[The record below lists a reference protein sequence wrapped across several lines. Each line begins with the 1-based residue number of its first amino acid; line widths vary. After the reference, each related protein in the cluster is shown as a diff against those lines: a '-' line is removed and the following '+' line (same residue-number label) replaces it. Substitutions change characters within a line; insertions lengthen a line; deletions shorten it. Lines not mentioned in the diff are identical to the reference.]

1 MNRQPSSPQ
10 HRRSH
15 GKGTVLLHPISGTDT
30 DSFVEGACSNVI
42 LKGCS
47 GLPASQ
53 RSFYKVMEATR
64 KTVLA
69 TATFQGRK
77 RDIKE
82 CILKDDTQNAIYHA
96 GVGSSKCRHLD
107 KKVRRAIRKAC
118 IQPQFNRVLFDR
130 AWELFKGYDPDRA
143 TGKIA
148 SRRRSL
154 SFNAAS
160 SLNSS
165 LSPSPFVALPS
176 SALGN
181 LESAMSLLCI
191 EEVPPRQTIIEGL
204 LHYAPLDIET
214 GIVMRKPQILRAGMV
229 VTSLASRLYRGRTDI
244 FTRRVES
251 YDGPLIAFIM
261 DMSGSMRGMWPYAL
275 TVMGAVAHTL
285 SRAGSS
291 TICVGFCASS
301 YSNILYQF
309 QGINEFFDPDR
320 FHTEIYGPSGNADA
334 VAVEYCRRVLL
345 NMQQDDTRKK
355 YIVVFSDETP
365 MGMRYKNGIHN
376 DLRTLNEALKL
387 CQDSRVETISVST
400 RRLMGFKAD
409 NVIDYQYRIDMSD
422 PEKTLH
428 RLVDVMRT

>member
-64 KTVLA
+64 KTALA

-191 EEVPPRQTIIEGL
+191 EEVPPRQTIIEG
-204 LHYAPLDIET
+204 
-214 GIVMRKPQILRAGMV
+214 
-229 VTSLASRLYRGRTDI
+229 
-244 FTRRVES
+244 
-251 YDGPLIAFIM
+251 
-261 DMSGSMRGMWPYAL
+261 
-275 TVMGAVAHTL
+275 
-285 SRAGSS
+285 
-291 TICVGFCASS
+291 
-301 YSNILYQF
+301 
-309 QGINEFFDPDR
+309 FDPDR